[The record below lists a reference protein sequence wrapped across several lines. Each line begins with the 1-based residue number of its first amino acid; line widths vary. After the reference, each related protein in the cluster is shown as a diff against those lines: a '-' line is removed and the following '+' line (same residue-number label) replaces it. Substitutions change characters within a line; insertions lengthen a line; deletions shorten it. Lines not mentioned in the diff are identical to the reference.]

1 MTRAG
6 EAPVPGNALTWLGQA
21 GFRLR
26 LDGLE
31 ILIDPFTSDHEAR
44 LTPRPDL
51 VETATGVDW
60 LLITHEHFD
69 HFDAGFVSILASYSA
84 GASIVVP
91 HPLVTRAQE
100 LAPELPVVGVAP
112 GDSVGLRGDVRLRC
126 VPAWHATEAGDGYS
140 RGLDEDGFSCFVGY
154 IVSTPE
160 IALYHSGD
168 TLVTDDLRRVL
179 AQERID
185 VALLPINGRDYFR
198 EAAGLVGN
206 MDGREAV
213 QLATELGVALLVPMH
228 WDLFAGNTV
237 RPGGVVD
244 EAAVEA
250 RLPVLTPARFV
261 TLPLPRFRHA
271 TAP

>member
-1 MTRAG
+1 MSGSGDTIMQG
-6 EAPVPGNALTWLGQA
+6 DALTWLGQA

-44 LTPRPDL
+44 LTPMPDL
-51 VETATGVDW
+51 VETATRIDW
-60 LLITHEHFD
+60 LLITHDHLD
-69 HFDAGFVSILASYSA
+69 HFDDGCVSVLASYSP

-91 HPLVTRAQE
+91 HPLVPKAE
-100 LAPELPVVGVAP
+100 ALAPELPVVGVGP
-112 GDSVGLRGDVRLRC
+112 GDSLELAAGVHLRC
-126 VPAWHATEAGDGYS
+126 IPAWHAAEVGDGYS
-140 RGLDEDGFSCFVGY
+140 QGLGDDGASSFVGY
-154 IVSTPE
+154 IISTPE

-179 AQERID
+179 AREQID
-185 VALLPINGRDYFR
+185 VALLPVNGRDYFR

-237 RPGGVVD
+237 RPGAVVD
-244 EAAVEA
+244 EAAEDA
-250 RLPVLTPARFV
+250 RLPVLVPARFV
-261 TLPLPRFRHA
+261 TFPLPRFSHV
-271 TAP
+271 PPV